1 MAHTNTNNEDQK
13 QELKTRADRLK
24 ELAIPLAIDITK
36 FLSSQ
41 AVNKMQAKKE
51 ELKKKCTDKD
61 CICNDSTSKVDQ
73 VKAQYNKLSK
83 KQKAQ
88 IVAVG
93 TAAAVAVV
101 AAAALAISKS
111 HSNKSDS

>member
-1 MAHTNTNNEDQK
+1 MAQTNSDDQK
-13 QELKTRADRLK
+13 QELKTRTDRLK

-36 FLSSQ
+36 FLTTQ

-51 ELKKKCTDKD
+51 ELKNKCTDKN
-61 CICNDSTSKVDQ
+61 CICNDSVSKVDQ

-83 KQKAQ
+83 KQKMQ

-101 AAAALAISKS
+101 AAAALAMSKK
-111 HSNKSDS
+111 HSNHSQ

>member
-1 MAHTNTNNEDQK
+1 MAHTHASNEDQK
-13 QELKTRADRLK
+13 KELKTRADKLK

-51 ELKKKCTDKD
+51 ELKNKCKD
-61 CICNDSTSKVDQ
+61 DNCICNDSVSKVDQ
-73 VKAQYNKLSK
+73 VKQQYNKLSK
-83 KQKAQ
+83 KQKTQ

-101 AAAALAISKS
+101 AAAALAISKGR
-111 HSNKSDS
+111 SNKGD

>member
-1 MAHTNTNNEDQK
+1 MAHTIDDDQK
-13 QELKTRADRLK
+13 QELKTRADKLK

-61 CICNDSTSKVDQ
+61 CICNDSISKVDQ
-73 VKAQYNKLSK
+73 VKQQFNKLSK
-83 KQKAQ
+83 KQKMQ

-101 AAAALAISKS
+101 AATAIAL
-111 HSNKSDS
+111 NKKNTPSE